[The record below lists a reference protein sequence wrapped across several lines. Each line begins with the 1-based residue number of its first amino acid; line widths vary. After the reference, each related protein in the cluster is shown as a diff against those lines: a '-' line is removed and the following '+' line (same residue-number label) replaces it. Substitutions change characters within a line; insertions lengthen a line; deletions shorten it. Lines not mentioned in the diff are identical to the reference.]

1 MKKLIVAL
9 AGAAPLWLT
18 IPTLANENFASTE
31 QGIQV
36 AATDVSSTSRRHH
49 VRRHHVHRDRGLHRG
64 FSHSRHLGYGKH

>member
-9 AGAAPLWLT
+9 AGAAALWLT
-18 IPTLANENFASTE
+18 VPTLANENFASTE

-36 AATDVSSTSRRHH
+36 ASTDVSAMSRRRH